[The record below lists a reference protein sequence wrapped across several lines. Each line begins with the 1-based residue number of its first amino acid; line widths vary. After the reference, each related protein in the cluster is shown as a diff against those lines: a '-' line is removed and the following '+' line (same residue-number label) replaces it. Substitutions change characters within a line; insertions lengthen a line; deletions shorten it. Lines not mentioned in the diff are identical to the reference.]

1 MLGKKRGT
9 KFFNNKKGIS
19 HDLFF
24 NVFELILA
32 AIVIIA
38 LLQFVNDVAEQTIFA
53 KNYFARD
60 MSLLVN
66 ALYAAPGDV
75 AYIYNE
81 DTSKFIFGFSNN
93 KLTVYEQGDSED
105 NRNIFYFYAENE
117 NFPFQDATLR
127 HEEGRRIKFHKS
139 GTSVGAG
146 IE

>member
-1 MLGKKRGT
+1 MQRKKRGS
-9 KFFNNKKGIS
+9 KIFNNKKGIS

-38 LLQFVNDVAEQTIFA
+38 LFEFVNDVAEQTIFA

-75 AYIYNE
+75 SYIYNE
-81 DTSKFIFGFSNN
+81 DTSKFIFDFNSNRAV
-93 KLTVYEQGDSED
+93 VYEEGDSED
-105 NRNIFYFYAENE
+105 NRNILYFYAENE
-117 NFPFQDATLR
+117 NQPFQDTTLS
-127 HEEGRRIKFHKS
+127 HEEGKKIKFSKS
-139 GTSVGAG
+139 GASLAAG

>member
-1 MLGKKRGT
+1 MQGKKRGRL
-9 KFFNNKKGIS
+9 FNDKSGIS

-38 LLQFVNDVAEQTIFA
+38 LFKFVNDVAEQTIFA

-66 ALYAAPGDV
+66 ALYAAPGEV
-75 AYIYNE
+75 SYIYNE
-81 DTSKFIFGFSNN
+81 DTSNFIFDFNSN
-93 KLTVYEQGDSED
+93 KLTVYEEGDTEE
-105 NRNIFYFYAENE
+105 NRNILYFYAENE
-117 NFPFQDATLR
+117 NIPFQDTALS
-127 HEEGRRIKFHKS
+127 HEEGKKIKFSKS
-139 GTSVGAG
+139 GATLAAG

>member
-1 MLGKKRGT
+1 MPEKKIGARL
-9 KFFNNKKGIS
+9 FNNKKGIS

-60 MSLLVN
+60 ISILVN

-75 AYIYNE
+75 DYIYNE
-81 DTSKFIFGFSNN
+81 DTSKFIFDFNSNR
-93 KLTVYEQGDSED
+93 LTVYEEKDPED
-105 NRNIFYFYAENE
+105 NRNIFYFYAENK
-117 NFPFQDATLR
+117 NYPFQDTALS
-127 HEEGRRIKFHKS
+127 HEDGRRIKFSKS
-139 GTSVGAG
+139 GISVGAT

>member
-1 MLGKKRGT
+1 MQRKKRGNRI
-9 KFFNNKKGIS
+9 FNNKSGFS

-38 LLQFVNDVAEQTIFA
+38 LFKFVHDVAEQTIFA

-66 ALYAAPGDV
+66 ALYAAPGEV
-75 AYIYNE
+75 SYIYDE
-81 DTSKFIFGFSNN
+81 DTSKFIFDFKLNR
-93 KLTVYEQGDSED
+93 LTVYKEGDKED
-105 NRNIFYFYAENE
+105 NRNIFYLYAENE
-117 NFPFQDATLR
+117 NFPFQDTTLK
-127 HEEGRRIKFHKS
+127 HEEGKKIKFSKS
-139 GTSVGAG
+139 VTSVGAS

>member
-1 MLGKKRGT
+1 MPSKKRGARL
-9 KFFNNKKGIS
+9 FNNKHGIS

-38 LLQFVNDVAEQTIFA
+38 LFKFVNDVAEQTIFA

-75 AYIYNE
+75 DYIYNE
-81 DTSKFIFGFSNN
+81 STSKFIFDFNSNRV
-93 KLTVYEQGDSED
+93 TVYEEGDSED
-105 NRNIFYFYAENE
+105 NRNILYFYEENK
-117 NFPFQDATLR
+117 NIPIQDTTLIL
-127 HEEGRRIKFHKS
+127 EEGKRIRFSKS
-139 GTSVGAG
+139 GTNLAAG